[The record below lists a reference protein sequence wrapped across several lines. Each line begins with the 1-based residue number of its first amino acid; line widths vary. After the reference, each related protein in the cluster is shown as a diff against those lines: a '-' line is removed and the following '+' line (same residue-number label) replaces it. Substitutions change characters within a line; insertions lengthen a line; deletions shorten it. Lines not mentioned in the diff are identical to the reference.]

1 MKLLA
6 KSALRASAADQA
18 KSASFFIKLRST
30 PEGDLM
36 PPMEANLLI
45 VIVRTVRSID
55 ENLYNSTE
63 TVEKLFYFD
72 PLTMSRYG
80 KNY

>member
-1 MKLLA
+1 
-6 KSALRASAADQA
+6 
-18 KSASFFIKLRST
+18 
-30 PEGDLM
+30 M